1 MLKVRLEM
9 DVVYSTGVVQLLLN
23 SDVIMTKLIVRLIVF
38 VVSLLD
44 ANGSHRRHRYHQ
56 RR

>member
-38 VVSLLD
+38 VVICFHGMFFL
-44 ANGSHRRHRYHQ
+44 
-56 RR
+56 

>member
-23 SDVIMTKLIVRLIVF
+23 SGVIMTKLIVRLIVF